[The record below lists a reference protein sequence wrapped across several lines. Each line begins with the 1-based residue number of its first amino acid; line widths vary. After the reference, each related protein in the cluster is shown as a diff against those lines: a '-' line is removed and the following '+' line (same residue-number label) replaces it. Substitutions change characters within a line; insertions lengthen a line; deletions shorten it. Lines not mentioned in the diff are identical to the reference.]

1 MAENMQ
7 KMFVHYS
14 KTKAEFKSAGL
25 ETTYTNHIVF
35 IKGDANGNGS
45 CIYTHGIYFANL
57 KEMIETLNFVK
68 GINVGGESYNAAAGG
83 GYIAFSA
90 VDPTTLKLTA
100 GNKGIEIGLSD
111 QFKTMVSQA
120 STNAQ
125 NALNKFGDLGELT
138 VSSAIEGSITQL
150 NNALTIA
157 LKGTASDNKNNETI
171 IGAINYTA
179 GVESTLNGLI
189 EDVGDTDDLSTDNK
203 EIVAAINELYAAIGT
218 GGTAAVVTVTA
229 TGGTSEYAQV
239 YEVKQGGVSVG
250 TINIPKDLVV
260 QSGEVVTNPTGLT
273 AGTYIKLTLQNQV
286 DPLYIDVAKLVDVY
300 TAQKSATQV
309 QLSID
314 ASNVISATIVAGSV
328 TATELASNA
337 VTTAKIANGNVTKEK
352 LSTTLQTS
360 IDKADAAAPQANTY
374 NKGEVDDLLD
384 GLEESVLTS
393 IGENFYNKSDTYSK
407 AEVDAMW
414 EWVEL

>member
-25 ETTYTNHIVF
+25 ETTYTNFIVF

-45 CIYTHGIYFANL
+45 CIYTHGMYFANI
-57 KEMIETLNFVK
+57 KDMIDSLNFVK
-68 GINVGGESYNAAAGG
+68 GISVNGENYNAVAGG
-83 GYIAFSA
+83 GYIGISA
-90 VDPTTLKLTA
+90 SNPATITLTV
-100 GNKGIEIGLSD
+100 GNKGIEIGLTEAFRS
-111 QFKTMVSQA
+111 MVQQA
-120 STNAQ
+120 SDDASWAKATIGDISDGLTVMESLANVY
-125 NALNKFGDLGELT
+125 NTLDGKISALTGVSTDSKDSITVHGTRNYIADVEDKLGEL
-138 VSSAIEGSITQL
+138 VL
-150 NNALTIA
+150 
-157 LKGTASDNKNNETI
+157 
-171 IGAINYTA
+171 
-179 GVESTLNGLI
+179 
-189 EDVGDTDDLSTDNK
+189 DVGDTDGLSTDNK

-309 QLSID
+309 QLNID
-314 ASNVISATIVAGSV
+314 ASNVISATIVAGSI

-337 VTTAKIANGNVTKEK
+337 VTTVKIANGNVTKEK
-352 LSTTLQTS
+352 LSTSLQTS
-360 IDKADAAAPQANTY
+360 IDKAEAAAPQSTTY
-374 NKGEVDDLLD
+374 TKSEID
-384 GLEESVLTS
+384 GFIDTLEKDVSDNYYKKT
-393 IGENFYNKSDTYSK
+393 DTYSK